1 MRSRKFIYKTTPEN
15 TDYLQEIDCEY
26 HIYGNKH
33 GIRHGFISFPFAKT
47 QQAAEKLLNIP
58 VVISNNRTLDTVE
71 SIRKTDN
78 YWEKGEPPKRNR
90 TPVNKD
96 SKDVEMLCKII
107 MKQHIDVIQMCQAEN
122 KRLQESN
129 FELQK
134 TIQSQNAFMVPIQQT
149 IHNDTRDYSKN
160 KKITNIQLFLNTECK
175 DAITIQDFI
184 RNIEISDEDMVCLKE
199 HGYVESVT
207 RLLKRA
213 LKDYDVY
220 KRPLH
225 CTDIKREVLHV
236 KDQEGW
242 KKETPKGESPIIDK
256 AFRQISHKHSRKLTE
271 YYKDISVESGK
282 FEEKASVIFK
292 IAHASGSQEET
303 SKKKIIRN
311 IVDKINIE

>member
-1 MRSRKFIYKTTPEN
+1 MRSRKFIYQTTVEN
-15 TDYLQEIDCEY
+15 TDYLREIECEY
-26 HIYGNKH
+26 HIYGKRD
-33 GIRHGFISFPFAKT
+33 GMTHGFISFPFAKT
-47 QQAAEKLLNIP
+47 QTATEKLMKIP
-58 VVISNNRTLDTVE
+58 VIFSEKRTLDAIET
-71 SIRKTDN
+71 IRNIDN
-78 YWEKGEPPKRNR
+78 YWERGQLPKRNR
-90 TPVNKD
+90 TPANKD

-129 FELQK
+129 LELQK
-134 TIQSQNAFMVPIQQT
+134 TIQSQNAFSIPIHQT
-149 IHNDTRDYSKN
+149 INNDTRDYSKN

-184 RNIEISDEDMVCLKE
+184 RNIEISDDDMVCLKE

-242 KKETPKGESPIIDK
+242 KKETSKGESPIIDK
-256 AFRQISHKHSRKLTE
+256 AFRQISHKHTRKLTE
-271 YYKDISVESGK
+271 YYKDISVESAK